1 MVIGKRGSEKYYI
14 IISFI
19 LGLLVL
25 GIGLTLIF
33 DIGKND
39 NLDFEACRNSIII
52 RANTPKASFADLDL
66 LQLKDSYP
74 LKCKTNVVNIEEK
87 DVENIEKIIG
97 DSLAECWA
105 LFGNGDSEV
114 FPAGNIASGDSVCV
128 PCARIHFTEEAKQKL
143 VSDNKDIFV
152 RDILDNR
159 MTQDYSYYSYLRDSG
174 KQFPAFDPASTG
186 EFLFEG
192 EDFFVN
198 PTPRITT
205 PINRIHGSGSR
216 QVNVPEVIL
225 PNKINLKNGDIL
237 IGYGASISNEPLFG
251 DFLFGDTPKYIPYLF
266 YFQFDQDIDPLL
278 ELSKPF
284 IGSTSF
290 CGNWEGIPA

>member
-74 LKCKTNVVNIEEK
+74 LKCKTNVINVEEK
-87 DVENIEKIIG
+87 DVKNIEKIMG

-105 LFGNGDSEV
+105 LFGNGDYEV
-114 FPAGNIASGDSVCV
+114 FPAGIIEKTAICV

-143 VSDNKDIFV
+143 SDENKEILV
-152 RDILDNR
+152 REILDSR
-159 MTQDYSYYSYLRDSG
+159 MAQNYNYYSYLRDSG
-174 KQFPAFDPASTG
+174 TLTRPDSTPLRRFINVEALGVGFIKNSSPSNKNSPLEAGSNAGNCFPES
-186 EFLFEG
+186 
-192 EDFFVN
+192 
-198 PTPRITT
+198 
-205 PINRIHGSGSR
+205 
-216 QVNVPEVIL
+216 
-225 PNKINLKNGDIL
+225 LK
-237 IGYGASISNEPLFG
+237 
-251 DFLFGDTPKYIPYLF
+251 
-266 YFQFDQDIDPLL
+266 
-278 ELSKPF
+278 
-284 IGSTSF
+284 
-290 CGNWEGIPA
+290 

>member
-74 LKCKTNVVNIEEK
+74 LKCKTNVINVEEK
-87 DVENIEKIIG
+87 DVKNIEKIMG

-174 KQFPAFDPASTG
+174 KQFPAFDPASSG

-192 EDFFVN
+192 EEFFIN
-198 PTPRITT
+198 PTPRASTL
-205 PINRIHGSGSR
+205 INRLNGVESGLVS
-216 QVNVPEVIL
+216 VPEVTL
-225 PNKINLKNGDIL
+225 ANRINPESGDIL
-237 IGYGASISNEPLFG
+237 ISYGTSISNEPFFSFVG
-251 DFLFGDTPKYIPYLF
+251 GPNYIPYLF
-266 YFQFDQDIDPLL
+266 YFQFDQIIDPFQ
-278 ELSKPF
+278 EISKEY
-284 IGSTSF
+284 IGGGVSF
-290 CGNWEGIPA
+290 CETWEGIPA